1 MLRWAR
7 TSKGEPVRTWLAGS
21 MIVAVLGALA
31 GCGASTTDP
40 AGASSAPVA
49 TTSSSPSPEPRALDE
64 AELKRGLVTA
74 EDLGAPWIQ
83 PKSVAVTGSKREICP
98 GHPSATKKLL
108 TGATAQADFTEG
120 KGTGKNIA
128 TYRLSTLA
136 EEDASALKAAYADDH
151 LTCAE
156 YKDAAGLYVVRSE
169 EGPTS
174 VPDADELVASWSE
187 RIYYDKSHTKLAYA
201 RHYLVAR
208 TGQVVTYFS
217 YAFLIDKEDPKAE
230 DFTRASD
237 LLAVQLT
244 KNAKVFSS

>member
-1 MLRWAR
+1 M
-7 TSKGEPVRTWLAGS
+7 
-21 MIVAVLGALA
+21 
-31 GCGASTTDP
+31 
-40 AGASSAPVA
+40 
-49 TTSSSPSPEPRALDE
+49 LDE
-64 AELKRGLVTA
+64 ADLENGLVTVD
-74 EDLGAPWIQ
+74 DLGSPWVQ
-83 PKSVAVTGSKREICP
+83 PKSVSTTGSKGEICP
-98 GHPSATKKLL
+98 GHQSATKKVL
-108 TGATAQADFTEG
+108 TDAAAQADFTEG
-120 KGTGKNIA
+120 KGAGKNIA
-128 TYRLSTLA
+128 TYRLSALA

-151 LTCAE
+151 QTCAE

-174 VPDADELVASWSE
+174 VPDADEFVASWSE

-208 TGQVVTYFS
+208 TGQVVTHFS
-217 YAFLIDKEDPKAE
+217 YAFLLDKEDPKAK